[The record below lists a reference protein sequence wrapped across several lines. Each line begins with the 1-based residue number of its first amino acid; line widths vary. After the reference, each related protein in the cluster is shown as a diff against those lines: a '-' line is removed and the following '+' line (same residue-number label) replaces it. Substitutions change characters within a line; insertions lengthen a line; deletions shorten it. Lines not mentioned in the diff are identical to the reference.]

1 MTEERMK
8 YKKLAMGVAI
18 AVAGM
23 SQTPAYATN
32 GMLMTGYGFRS
43 IGMGGVGIAYGRD
56 SLSVAANPANATR
69 SGMRGDMG
77 FSIFNAERHVAMG
90 EDAGQGQPFAAYNFH
105 GDVESDNK
113 YFIMPEMGF
122 TMPLTEKLHVGM
134 AFVPN
139 GGGNTTFR
147 ENFFSYQS
155 TSTAAEY
162 PARTKKVGVDL
173 MQLVAPLTVAY
184 KVNDDHAVG
193 ASLVFAAQRF
203 RAYGLDAFVQFG
215 SDTGIL
221 PGQLLSDS
229 AHLTDLGFDYSY
241 GAGVRLGWQGDF
253 MDDRLTLGLTYA
265 SKTYMTKFDK
275 YRGLFAE
282 QGNFD
287 IPENYGI
294 GIAIKPAKNLT
305 IAADIVRVNYSN
317 VAAIG
322 NRGPGTPLDTAGIPS
337 ATDAE
342 ALLGLDEGMGFGWT
356 DQTVYKL
363 GINYG
368 LNERWQ
374 IRAGY
379 NYGKSPIPDDQ
390 LTFNTLAPAT
400 TEKHYSV
407 GFTYK
412 PNEMLEVTGTY
423 MYAAPHSQQAIG
435 QNIVGGVELDMH
447 QNMFALSFGW
457 VLDPGVTDYGD
468 TPSEPINF
476 GSGDQGYY
484 AGFSFGQSKAGGWKA
499 AGFDTD
505 LATAL
510 GFSPTSTQVDQRSEG
525 WKVYG
530 GYQFSKYLAL
540 EGGFVDFNDFN
551 SASNIRY
558 KNYTAAGAVPAN
570 PALQVVSGISDYSAD
585 TDAWMLAAMGTLPVT
600 EKISAFAKLGASSWS
615 SNYRITYQRLNPTA
629 GPQPLPQPATPS
641 GATPANPTAQ
651 SVTDEGVD
659 LYYGLGVSYNLLDN
673 LALRAEWERFKI
685 DAPHIDHIDLMTA
698 GIAMRF

>member
-1 MTEERMK
+1 MK
-8 YKKLAMGVAI
+8 YKKLALSVAI

-23 SQTPAYATN
+23 SQAPVHATN
-32 GMLMTGYGFRS
+32 GMLMPGYGFRAM
-43 IGMGGVGIAYGRD
+43 GMGGVGIAYGRD
-56 SLSVAANPANATR
+56 SLSVAANPANATK
-69 SGMRGDMG
+69 SGMRGDLG
-77 FSIFNAERHVAMG
+77 VAIFNAERHVAMG

-122 TMPLTEKLHVGM
+122 TMPLTERLHVGM

-155 TSTAAEY
+155 TPTAAQY
-162 PARTKKVGVDL
+162 PARTTTLGVDL
-173 MQLVAPLTVAY
+173 QQLVAPITVAY
-184 KVNDDHAVG
+184 KVNEDHAVG
-193 ASLVFAAQRF
+193 VSLLLAAQRF

-215 SDTGIL
+215 GPSGIL
-221 PGQLLSDS
+221 PGQLLSD
-229 AHLTDLGFDYSY
+229 ADHLTGQGFDYSY
-241 GAGVRLGWQGDF
+241 GAGVRLGWQGEF
-253 MDDRLTLGLTYA
+253 IDDKLTLGLTYA
-265 SKTYMTKFDK
+265 SRTYMTKFDK

-282 QGNFD
+282 HGDFD

-305 IAADIVRVNYSN
+305 IAADIVRVNYSDI
-317 VAAIG
+317 AAIG

-337 ATDAE
+337 ATNPLT
-342 ALLGLDEGMGFGWT
+342 LLGLDQGMGFGWT
-356 DQTVYKL
+356 DQTIYKL

-423 MYAAPHSQQAIG
+423 MYAAPHSQQAIN

-457 VLDPGVTDYGD
+457 VLDPGLTDYGD
-468 TPSEPINF
+468 TPSDPINF
-476 GSGDQGYY
+476 GSGDRGLYG
-484 AGFSFGQSKAGGWKA
+484 GFGFGQSRVGGWEA
-499 AGFDTD
+499 VDFNTE
-505 LATAL
+505 LMTATGGYPAI
-510 GFSPTSTQVDQRSEG
+510 TRVDQRSEG
-525 WKVYG
+525 WKLFG
-530 GYQFSKYLAL
+530 GYQFNKFFAL
-540 EGGFVDFNDFN
+540 EGGFVDFNDFR
-551 SASNIRY
+551 ASSGFAY
-558 KNYTAAGAVPAN
+558 KNYTPAGGVPAN
-570 PALQVVSGISDYSAD
+570 PALRVISGAVSNY
-585 TDAWMLAAMGTLPVT
+585 TTENDAWMLAAVGKLPVT
-600 EKISAFAKLGASSWS
+600 EKVSAFAKLGASSWT
-615 SNYRITYQRLNPTA
+615 SNYRVTYQRPHPTA
-629 GPQPLPQPATPS
+629 GMQPLPQPAVPS
-641 GATPANPTAQ
+641 LATPANPIAQ
-651 SVTDEGVD
+651 SGTDEGVD
-659 LYYGLGVSYNLLDN
+659 LYYGLGVSYDLLDN

-698 GIAMRF
+698 GVVMKF

>member
-1 MTEERMK
+1 MK
-8 YKKLAMGVAI
+8 FNKLAMSVAI

-23 SQTPAYATN
+23 SHAPVYATN
-32 GMLMTGYGFRS
+32 GMLMPGYGFRA

-56 SLSVAANPANATR
+56 SLSVAANPANATK

-77 FSIFNAERHVAMG
+77 VAIFNAERHVAMG

-105 GDVESDNK
+105 GNVESDNK

-122 TMPLTEKLHVGM
+122 TMPLTERLHVGM

-155 TSTAAEY
+155 SPTAAEY
-162 PARTKKVGVDL
+162 PARTTTLGVDL
-173 MQLVAPLTVAY
+173 QQLVAPITLAY
-184 KVNDDHAVG
+184 KVNEDHAVG
-193 ASLVFAAQRF
+193 ASLVLAAQRF
-203 RAYGLDAFVQFG
+203 RAYGLQAFVQFG
-215 SDTGIL
+215 GPSGIL

-229 AHLTDLGFDYSY
+229 THLTDQGFDYSY
-241 GAGVRLGWQGDF
+241 GAGVRLGWQGEF
-253 MDDRLTLGLTYA
+253 MGDRLTLGLTYA

-282 QGNFD
+282 QGDFD

-294 GIAIKPAKNLT
+294 GIAIKPTKNLT
-305 IAADIVRVNYSN
+305 VAADIVRVNYSN

-337 ATDAE
+337 ATDPT

-356 DQTVYKL
+356 DQTIYKL
-363 GINYG
+363 GVNYG

-423 MYAAPHSQQAIG
+423 MYAPSHSQQAIN

-468 TPSEPINF
+468 TPSAPINF
-476 GSGDQGYY
+476 GSGDRGLYG
-484 AGFSFGQSKAGGWKA
+484 GFGFGQSKVGGWEA
-499 AGFDTD
+499 ADFNTD
-505 LATAL
+505 LAAAL
-510 GFSPTSTQVDQRSEG
+510 GHPATTGVNVRSEG
-525 WKVYG
+525 WKLYA
-530 GYQFSKYLAL
+530 GYQFNKYFAL
-540 EGGFVDFNDFN
+540 EGGFVDFNDVEAN
-551 SASNIRY
+551 SSIQYN
-558 KNYTAAGAVPAN
+558 NYTPTGNVPAN
-570 PALQVVSGISDYSAD
+570 PALRVVSGVSQYTAD
-585 TDAWMLAAMGTLPVT
+585 NDAWMLAAVGKLPVT
-600 EKISAFAKLGASSWS
+600 EKISALIKLGASSWS
-615 SNYRITYQRLNPTA
+615 SNYQVTYQRMNPTA
-629 GPQPLPQPATPS
+629 GPQPLPQPNLATVAG
-641 GATPANPTAQ
+641 GASYNPTAE
-651 SVTDEGVD
+651 SGGDTGLDV
-659 LYYGLGVSYNLLDN
+659 YYGLGVSYDLLDN
-673 LALRAEWERFKI
+673 LALRAEWERFKF
-685 DAPHIDHIDLMTA
+685 DTPHIDHIDLMTA
-698 GIAMRF
+698 GIAMKF